1 MIPFTGVLHCTK
13 WNTYS
18 EFCSSVTAKLMNRN
32 SYSILSY
39 SISSN
44 SLFSQWLLFP
54 VPNMSLVFFLVVLLL
69 LLLLFMYACVACV
82 CVCV

>member
-1 MIPFTGVLHCTK
+1 MISFTGVLHCTK

-18 EFCSSVTAKLMNRN
+18 EFCSSVKAKLMNRN

-44 SLFSQWLLFP
+44 SLFSQWLLFS
-54 VPNMSLVFFLVVLLL
+54 VPNMSFVFLLVF
-69 LLLLFMYACVACV
+69 LLLLFFMFACVACV
-82 CVCV
+82 CVCVCV